1 MKLIDTGI
9 TRMKAL
15 TVIEIQATLL
25 VISGTVLKGLLVLG
39 WLPTVSHNKAVIPIT
54 LAGLMEL
61 IPMSNMRERSEMS
74 VFIRVKVAVTFPIQL
89 R

>member
-1 MKLIDTGI
+1 
-9 TRMKAL
+9 MKAL
-15 TVIEIQATLL
+15 TVIEIEATLL
-25 VISGTVLKGLLVLG
+25 VISGTALKGLLVLG

-61 IPMSNMRERSEMS
+61 IPMSSMRERSEMS

>member
-1 MKLIDTGI
+1 ME
-9 TRMKAL
+9 AL

-25 VISGTVLKGLLVLG
+25 VISGTALKGLLVLG

-61 IPMSNMRERSEMS
+61 IPMSSMRERSEMS
-74 VFIRVKVAVTFPIQL
+74 VFIRVKVAAAFPIQL

>member
-1 MKLIDTGI
+1 
-9 TRMKAL
+9 MKAL

>member
-1 MKLIDTGI
+1 ME
-9 TRMKAL
+9 AL

-25 VISGTVLKGLLVLG
+25 VISGTALKGLLVLG

-61 IPMSNMRERSEMS
+61 IPMSSMRERSDMS
-74 VFIRVKVAVTFPIQL
+74 VFIRVKVAVTFHIQL

>member
-9 TRMKAL
+9 MRMEAL

-25 VISGTVLKGLLVLG
+25 VISGTALKGLLVLG

-54 LAGLMEL
+54 LAGLMEF
-61 IPMSNMRERSEMS
+61 IPM
-74 VFIRVKVAVTFPIQL
+74 
-89 R
+89 

>member
-1 MKLIDTGI
+1 ME
-9 TRMKAL
+9 AL

-25 VISGTVLKGLLVLG
+25 VISGTASTGLLVLG

-54 LAGLMEL
+54 LVGLMEL
-61 IPMSNMRERSEMS
+61 IPMSSMRERSEMS

>member
-9 TRMKAL
+9 TRMEAL

-25 VISGTVLKGLLVLG
+25 VISGTALKGLLVLG

-54 LAGLMEL
+54 LAGLMEF
-61 IPMSNMRERSEMS
+61 IPM
-74 VFIRVKVAVTFPIQL
+74 
-89 R
+89 

>member
-1 MKLIDTGI
+1 ME
-9 TRMKAL
+9 AL

-25 VISGTVLKGLLVLG
+25 VISGTALKGLLVLG

-61 IPMSNMRERSEMS
+61 IPISSMRERSDMS

>member
-1 MKLIDTGI
+1 ME
-9 TRMKAL
+9 AL

-25 VISGTVLKGLLVLG
+25 VISGTALKGLLVLG
-39 WLPTVSHNKAVIPIT
+39 WLHTVSHNKAVTPIT

-61 IPMSNMRERSEMS
+61 IPMSSMRERSEMS
-74 VFIRVKVAVTFPIQL
+74 VFIRVKVAVAFPIQL

>member
-9 TRMKAL
+9 TRMEAL

-25 VISGTVLKGLLVLG
+25 VISGTALKGLLVLG

-61 IPMSNMRERSEMS
+61 IPISSMRERSDMS

>member
-1 MKLIDTGI
+1 
-9 TRMKAL
+9 MKAL

-25 VISGTVLKGLLVLG
+25 VITGTALKGLLVLG
-39 WLPTVSHNKAVIPIT
+39 WLPTASHNKAVVPIT

>member
-1 MKLIDTGI
+1 ME
-9 TRMKAL
+9 AL

-25 VISGTVLKGLLVLG
+25 VISGTALKGLLVLG
-39 WLPTVSHNKAVIPIT
+39 WLPTVSHNKAAIPIT

-61 IPMSNMRERSEMS
+61 IPMSNMRERSEMF
-74 VFIRVKVAVTFPIQL
+74 VFIRVKIAVAFPIQL